1 MWSVESALPPPATL
15 ATAFLSGIVLGRET
29 HLEFASVEGGEL
41 VTVCLQPLHSAP
53 LLRLATC
60 CERLLA
66 LSSSKLLVLSYDETL
81 RSFCALQSFPL
92 NSGWSLNVNETHVAV
107 SSLAGA
113 SALWKVT
120 GDERAPLQPC
130 ESAQLP
136 DACWSAALLGSSLVS
151 LLPLR
156 EEESG
161 VRLCV
166 APVNAQSLSTEM
178 ALDRSLFP
186 SLPIHLVAVPLSDGL
201 LVCLCE
207 AEVLLLQLDASS
219 VRCVGRVE
227 TAEVSG
233 TVSGILP
240 SAWAWAP
247 RSEGDPFGRLA
258 LALDGGALMLLR
270 VCGGDAPHMDA
281 TLLAPADGDGACSA
295 IVWLPNGD
303 LLCCTHGGALS
314 LLAADGTTRVLRP
327 SVAPLMDACLLPPAS
342 AGGRSYT
349 LQLASGGAA
358 GALHA
363 LRPGLA
369 CATLGRASV
378 SPSFSEVSSFFP
390 LGPLIHSGEGGA
402 GLLLLSFAESS
413 CMLVF
418 SPDGAWEESGEAM
431 AGLESRT
438 ATLLA
443 VSLAHDGEQP
453 GSPRRIV
460 QVCSHALHAQPP
472 RGASPSP
479 WTWQPPA
486 GERVECAAAAEDSG
500 LLLLALAPSHSLYL
514 LRLGARGWEAPLTHV
529 ATLGAQPSC
538 LVLSEDGR
546 WAAAG
551 TYAGPG
557 ASPAAHRFSL
567 YPAPALHSLTELAGV
582 PHSLHFQGGALQ
594 VGLRTGG
601 LQLVEESSGQAS
613 QTVWR
618 LGQSPVQLASAGG
631 VTVALAEMPG
641 DLWLLRP
648 VSGVMRLCARR
659 LPLPDFCVSPRLIAF
674 LGPDRLLLIAGDCLH
689 LLLLPSF
696 SLSVPPQSAP
706 LLQPC
711 APCAAA
717 LQPQRCA
724 SMSVGASL
732 RATLLAFQPQDPH
745 SRAEMVAL
753 SPDSVALSECV
764 RLLSGESTTSLTYW
778 PEAGLVLMGTSLR
791 AGGRLLVARLAAG
804 EWEVVSEARLA
815 APVRSCAGAA
825 DGITLALAAGCLVH
839 ALLLLRPLRPSCPPL
854 RLRGPVPALAFL
866 PAPHGAP
873 PLLALLDE
881 RDGVHLAQVEAGV
894 DGRIAL
900 LASERRSG
908 PAVALAV
915 LPQHRLAVAE
925 RSGRVAIFRT
935 DGLSEAAGPFRP
947 TLRPLVVVELSCV
960 PVRLCALPDGALYVA
975 ALGGSV
981 HRIRPFLCTAAQLAL
996 LRRLENAV
1004 TGEAPVAHLLR
1015 SDALGSL
1022 LGLDADAQRRAL
1034 QAVGFAGDAC
1044 EAVALVETVA
1054 GNDCAP
1060 GIAYIE

>member
-1 MWSVESALPPPATL
+1 
-15 ATAFLSGIVLGRET
+15 
-29 HLEFASVEGGEL
+29 
-41 VTVCLQPLHSAP
+41 
-53 LLRLATC
+53 
-60 CERLLA
+60 
-66 LSSSKLLVLSYDETL
+66 
-81 RSFCALQSFPL
+81 
-92 NSGWSLNVNETHVAV
+92 
-107 SSLAGA
+107 
-113 SALWKVT
+113 
-120 GDERAPLQPC
+120 
-130 ESAQLP
+130 
-136 DACWSAALLGSSLVS
+136 
-151 LLPLR
+151 
-156 EEESG
+156 
-161 VRLCV
+161 
-166 APVNAQSLSTEM
+166 
-178 ALDRSLFP
+178 
-186 SLPIHLVAVPLSDGL
+186 
-201 LVCLCE
+201 
-207 AEVLLLQLDASS
+207 
-219 VRCVGRVE
+219 
-227 TAEVSG
+227 
-233 TVSGILP
+233 
-240 SAWAWAP
+240 
-247 RSEGDPFGRLA
+247 
-258 LALDGGALMLLR
+258 MLLR

-281 TLLAPADGDGACSA
+281 TLLAPAEGGGACSA

-314 LLAADGTTRVLRP
+314 LLAADCTTRELRP
-327 SVAPLMDACLLPPAS
+327 SVAPLVDACLLPPA
-342 AGGRSYT
+342 AAGRSST

-358 GALHA
+358 GALRA

-369 CATLGRASV
+369 CATQGKASV

-390 LGPLIHSGEGGA
+390 LGPLTHVGEGGA

-413 CMLVF
+413 CMLAL

-431 AGLESRT
+431 AGLESRA

-443 VSLAHDGEQP
+443 ASLAPDGEQP

-460 QVCSHALHAQPP
+460 QVCSLALHAQPP
-472 RGASPSP
+472 PRASPLP

-486 GERVECAAAAEDSG
+486 GERVECAAAAEGKG
-500 LLLLALAPSHSLYL
+500 LLLLALAPSHSLHL
-514 LRLGARGWEAPLTHV
+514 LRLGARGWEAPLTL
-529 ATLGAQPSC
+529 ALALGAQPSC
-538 LVLSEDGR
+538 LALLEDGR

-567 YPAPALHSLTELAGV
+567 HPAPALRSVAELAGV

-613 QTVWR
+613 CGTVWV

-641 DLWLLRP
+641 ELWLLRP
-648 VSGVMRLCARR
+648 VSSVMRLCARR

-674 LGPDRLLLIAGDCLH
+674 LGPDRLLLLAGDCLH

-717 LQPQRCA
+717 PQPQRCA
-724 SMSVGASL
+724 SMSDGAAL
-732 RATLLAFQPQDPH
+732 RATLLAFRPQEPH

-753 SPDSVALSECV
+753 SPDSVALSESV

-791 AGGRLLVARLAAG
+791 AGGRLLVTRLAAG

-815 APVRSCAGAA
+815 APVRSCSGAA

-839 ALLLLRPLRPSCPPL
+839 ALFLLRPLRPSCPPL

-866 PAPHGAP
+866 PAAQGAL

-881 RDGVHLAQVEAGV
+881 RDGVHLARVEAGV

-915 LPQHRLAVAE
+915 LPQQRLAAAD

-935 DGLSEAAGPFRP
+935 DGLSEGAGPFRP
-947 TLRPLVVVELSCV
+947 TLRPLVVVQLSCV

-981 HRIRPFLCTAAQLAL
+981 HRIRPFLCTAAQLGL
-996 LRRLENAV
+996 LRRLENSV
-1004 TGEAPVAHLLR
+1004 TGEVPEAHLLR
-1015 SDALGSL
+1015 SDALGGL
-1022 LGLDADAQRRAL
+1022 LRLDADAQRRAL
-1034 QAVGFAGDAC
+1034 QAVGFVGDAC
-1044 EAVALVETVA
+1044 EAVSLVETVA

-1060 GIAYIE
+1060 ASA